1 MIFGS
6 TSQSG
11 RKNTKMMD
19 WGEFTTL
26 WETCFKIKIRSF
38 WGLLYI
44 LYLARRWNIHDFENC
59 GKSNEFVALSGPK
72 LLVPPSIVGRKCS
85 FRLRRLAQS
94 LRRGVLKLWVFGRH
108 FHCKFLH
115 TGALEKILLTSSL
128 RGSEQKILWR
138 SW

>member
-94 LRRGVLKLWVFGRH
+94 LRRGVL
-108 FHCKFLH
+108 
-115 TGALEKILLTSSL
+115 ELLVCGIFIVNVRINGL
-128 RGSEQKILWR
+128 L
-138 SW
+138 